1 MKNSKRLAAFLL
13 VAALMAGL
21 LAGCGS
27 TEGEQPTDAP
37 GQEATGLVWTSE
49 FTDLGS
55 AAGYVSSVSFAGG
68 KFYFN
73 TSDYDEEAQRSVEKL
88 WCVDAAAGTMSEL
101 TGYAPPAAAQE
112 SEDSYSYINS
122 VAAAENGDLLVSETV
137 SMTVF
142 ELPEGFSGTEEEKYE
157 YADYVSTDYLRL
169 LDSTGAEKSIVDLTA
184 AAEAVAQKLQG
195 QEDMY
200 GSSNYLSYMCAGPD
214 GSALLMYNQRIAVL
228 VDAQGQVQLC
238 EDLQNWWDA
247 PIVLP
252 DGRPAFRGY
261 EGDGSVLRPF
271 NFETKSFD
279 EDISLPYSAYQLYP
293 SAGSYSF
300 CYMDS
305 STLYGYDV
313 ATQTTTKLAMLINCD
328 IDESTLRSAYMDEND
343 EIICLLSDYSSDK
356 TELARVKQVDAASLP

>member
-27 TEGEQPTDAP
+27 PEGEQTTDAP

-252 DGRPAFRGY
+252 DGRPALDRK
-261 EGDGSVLRPF
+261 SV
-271 NFETKSFD
+271 
-279 EDISLPYSAYQLYP
+279 
-293 SAGSYSF
+293 
-300 CYMDS
+300 
-305 STLYGYDV
+305 V
-313 ATQTTTKLAMLINCD
+313 
-328 IDESTLRSAYMDEND
+328 
-343 EIICLLSDYSSDK
+343 
-356 TELARVKQVDAASLP
+356 

>member
-21 LAGCGS
+21 FAGCGS
-27 TEGEQPTDAP
+27 TEGEQATDAP

-214 GSALLMYNQRIAVL
+214 
-228 VDAQGQVQLC
+228 
-238 EDLQNWWDA
+238 
-247 PIVLP
+247 
-252 DGRPAFRGY
+252 
-261 EGDGSVLRPF
+261 
-271 NFETKSFD
+271 
-279 EDISLPYSAYQLYP
+279 
-293 SAGSYSF
+293 
-300 CYMDS
+300 
-305 STLYGYDV
+305 
-313 ATQTTTKLAMLINCD
+313 
-328 IDESTLRSAYMDEND
+328 
-343 EIICLLSDYSSDK
+343 
-356 TELARVKQVDAASLP
+356 

>member
-1 MKNSKRLAAFLL
+1 MKDGKRFAAFLL
-13 VAALMAGL
+13 TAALIVGL
-21 LAGCGS
+21 LSGCGS
-27 TEGEQPTDAP
+27 TEKEQTTDVP

-184 AAEAVAQKLQG
+184 AAEAVAQKLH
-195 QEDMY
+195 
-200 GSSNYLSYMCAGPD
+200 L
-214 GSALLMYNQRIAVL
+214 
-228 VDAQGQVQLC
+228 
-238 EDLQNWWDA
+238 
-247 PIVLP
+247 
-252 DGRPAFRGY
+252 
-261 EGDGSVLRPF
+261 GSVRVSLEARNPF
-271 NFETKSFD
+271 VIASSYKGYFDPETWGNVYTQPLPRTFSCGL
-279 EDISLPYSAYQLYP
+279 DIT
-293 SAGSYSF
+293 F
-300 CYMDS
+300 
-305 STLYGYDV
+305 
-313 ATQTTTKLAMLINCD
+313 
-328 IDESTLRSAYMDEND
+328 
-343 EIICLLSDYSSDK
+343 
-356 TELARVKQVDAASLP
+356 

>member
-21 LAGCGS
+21 FAGCGS
-27 TEGEQPTDAP
+27 TEGEQATDAP

-142 ELPEGFSGTEEEKYE
+142 ELPEGFSGT
-157 YADYVSTDYLRL
+157 
-169 LDSTGAEKSIVDLTA
+169 
-184 AAEAVAQKLQG
+184 
-195 QEDMY
+195 
-200 GSSNYLSYMCAGPD
+200 
-214 GSALLMYNQRIAVL
+214 
-228 VDAQGQVQLC
+228 
-238 EDLQNWWDA
+238 
-247 PIVLP
+247 
-252 DGRPAFRGY
+252 
-261 EGDGSVLRPF
+261 
-271 NFETKSFD
+271 
-279 EDISLPYSAYQLYP
+279 
-293 SAGSYSF
+293 
-300 CYMDS
+300 
-305 STLYGYDV
+305 
-313 ATQTTTKLAMLINCD
+313 
-328 IDESTLRSAYMDEND
+328 
-343 EIICLLSDYSSDK
+343 CLLYTS
-356 TELARVKQVDAASLP
+356 DAADE